1 MSGHFEWHSCSSFSK
16 NSSPH
21 SSPTLRT
28 TLASLLRRSAP
39 ALAVVALAIEPQAF
53 AQNTPGNGA
62 SSDDNL
68 EEIVVTGIRSSLQN
82 SQEIKKNAE
91 VFVDSVTAED
101 IGALPDRSVTE
112 ALQRIPGVAINRFA
126 GSNDPD
132 HFSIEG
138 SGVVVRGLNQ
148 VRSELN
154 GRDTFSANNGRFL
167 SFADVPPELMGG
179 VDVYKNQS
187 ADMIEGGLA
196 GTVNLRT
203 RVPFDSEGQVISMNA
218 EASYGDFSEKTAP
231 TVSALYSNRWETGIG
246 QVGVLLNAVYSELK
260 SRSDG
265 TQISNFRE
273 NDQVVPGKT
282 VWFPQGAA
290 IRTQDYDRE
299 RTGGAFAAQW
309 KSNDDSMLAT
319 LQFMRSD
326 ATTAWNEHAIEV
338 ATDVVAGAGGSRFVG
353 TDYGFNDDDVFTFGT
368 LTSNTGWRDDQNTAG
383 NNRAPPVGLQSNN
396 IARSVEQ
403 NYVTSDYGL
412 NFKWTPNDA
421 WGFNF
426 DFQHVDSTV
435 SNLDMTLWGASFED
449 VSIDARHG
457 VPKVAFLPPSAPDP
471 SQCNGDPNVGC
482 PTYFGADHD
491 SFSDPYN
498 NFWRS
503 AMDHAEDSEGDED
516 AFRLDVD
523 RKFESLGWL
532 TGLKFGGRYSERDNT
547 TRYTKY
553 NWGSLSEIWGSGGP
567 VWMDDPVNGDPA
579 VAGGD
584 PSSTHTEL
592 FSFDNF
598 MRGNGSVPAVA
609 PFYRGN
615 LVSNGGYAEAS
626 QFAMDVNSEWR
637 TYDPANGDW
646 VPVADPRRGGLNSV
660 HLGPG
665 GRYLPN
671 EINQNNETT
680 KALYFMAQFG
690 NQNSGDDGLSISG
703 NVGVRWVRTELE
715 ASGNIAYPL
724 AKDLTEEEQCT
735 NPKDP
740 TAPLPVFCALTPA
753 ERDAARAFSSG
764 LTVPDKKTNS
774 YDNFLPSFNLKI
786 GLTPDLLLRFGFS
799 KALARADFGL
809 TRDYFNLQQRQ
820 DSQLGWLGFQGDPNG
835 VGNPYLKPTRSTNYD
850 GAIEWYFS
858 KVGSLTFSMF
868 YKSLKDV
875 LTNGTSVLPFTNAG
889 QTYDV
894 FVTTPINSKEK
905 GQLKGFEL
913 GYQQTYD
920 FLPGFWSGFGVQAN
934 YTYIDSSG
942 VPQSTLSNGT
952 NDVGAGLVANV
963 DTSKL
968 PLQGLSKDNVN
979 FTIFYEK
986 GPISTRLAYNWRSKF
1001 LLTVRDVIVPYAPI
1015 MNEATGQLDGSFFYN
1030 VTDNLKIGLQGVN
1043 LLNEVTKTSQVL
1055 SIDDGGH
1062 ALTAGRSWFVND
1074 RRLSLVA
1081 RVNF

>member
-1 MSGHFEWHSCSSFSK
+1 MSGHFKWHSCRSSIE
-16 NSSPH
+16 NQTSS
-21 SSPTLRT
+21 STLRSA
-28 TLASLLRRSAP
+28 LGSILRRSAP
-39 ALAVVALAIEPQAF
+39 VIAVAAFAVEPQAF
-53 AQNTPGNGA
+53 AQNTAGGGA

-126 GSNDPD
+126 GANDPD

-138 SGVVVRGLNQ
+138 SGVVVRGLTQ

-167 SFADVPPELMGG
+167 SFSDVPPELLGG
-179 VDVYKNQS
+179 VDVFKNQS

-203 RVPFDSEGQVISMNA
+203 RVPFDSEGQQISVNA
-218 EASYGDFSEKTAP
+218 EANYGDFSEKTAP
-231 TVSALYSNRWETGIG
+231 TASALYTNRWDTGIG
-246 QVGVLLNAVYSELK
+246 EIGLLASAVYSELK

-265 TQISNFRE
+265 TQISNFRK
-273 NDQVVPGKT
+273 NTQVVPGDE
-282 VWFPQGAA
+282 VWLPQGAA

-309 KSNDDSMLAT
+309 KSNDDTMLAT

-326 ATTAWNEHAIEV
+326 ANTSWSEHAIEV

-353 TDYGFNDDDVFTFGT
+353 TDFGFDDSKVFTHGT

-383 NNRAPPVGLQSNN
+383 NNRTPAVGLQSNN
-396 IARSVEQ
+396 IARSVDQ

-426 DFQHVDSTV
+426 DFQHVESTV
-435 SNLDMTLWGASFED
+435 SNLDMTIWGASFED
-449 VSIDARHG
+449 VSIDNRSG
-457 VPKVAFLPPSAPDP
+457 VPKVVFLQPSPPDP
-471 SQCNGDPNVGC
+471 SQCNNNGC
-482 PTYFGADHD
+482 PTYFSGSHN

-503 AMDHAEDSEGDED
+503 AMDHAEDSEGDEN

-523 RKFESLGWL
+523 RKFENLGFI

-567 VWMDDPVNGDPA
+567 VWFDDPVNGNPA
-579 VAGGD
+579 VAGGA
-584 PSSTHTEL
+584 PSSEHTEL
-592 FSFDNF
+592 FTFDNF
-598 MRGNGSVPAVA
+598 MRGSGSVPAIA
-609 PFYRGN
+609 PFYSGN
-615 LVSNGGYAEAS
+615 LVKNGGYAEVS
-626 QFAMDVNSEWR
+626 QFAGAIRDEWR
-637 TYDPANGDW
+637 AYNSSNGDW
-646 VPVADPRRGGLNSV
+646 YPLADPRRGGPDSV

-671 EINQNNETT
+671 EINDNNETT
-680 KALYFMAQFG
+680 KALYVMARFG
-690 NQNSGDDGLSISG
+690 NQDKAGDGVSISG
-703 NVGVRWVRTELE
+703 NIGVRWVRTELE
-715 ASGNIAYPL
+715 ASGNIAYPT
-724 AKDLTEEEQCT
+724 AGSLTEEENCT

-740 TAPLPVFCALTPA
+740 TAPLPVFCFLSPQ
-753 ERDAARAFSSG
+753 ERANARAFSTG
-764 LTVPDKKTNS
+764 LTVPDKKSNS
-774 YDNFLPSFNLKI
+774 YDRYLPSFNLKV
-786 GLTPDLLLRFGFS
+786 GLTPDLLLRFGFA
-799 KALARADFGL
+799 KAMARADFGL

-835 VGNPYLKPTRSTNYD
+835 VGNPYLKPVNSTNFD
-850 GAIEWYFS
+850 GSIEWYFS
-858 KVGSLTFSMF
+858 KVGSLTFSAF
-868 YKSLKDV
+868 YKSLSDV
-875 LTNGTSVLPFTNAG
+875 LTNGTSVVPFTNGG
-889 QTYDV
+889 QTYNV
-894 FVTTPINSKEK
+894 FVVTPVNAKEK
-905 GQLKGFEL
+905 GTVQGFEL
-913 GYQQTYD
+913 GYQQVYD
-920 FLPGFWSGFGVQAN
+920 FLPGFWSGFGIQAN
-934 YTYIDSSG
+934 YTYIDSQG

-952 NDVGAGLVANV
+952 NDVGAGLQANV
-963 DTSKL
+963 DTSLL

-979 FTIFYEK
+979 FAIFYEK

-1015 MNEATGQLDGSFFYN
+1015 FNEATGQLDGSFFYN
-1030 VTDNLKIGLQGVN
+1030 VTDNVKIGLQGVN

-1055 SIDDGGH
+1055 EVNEDGD